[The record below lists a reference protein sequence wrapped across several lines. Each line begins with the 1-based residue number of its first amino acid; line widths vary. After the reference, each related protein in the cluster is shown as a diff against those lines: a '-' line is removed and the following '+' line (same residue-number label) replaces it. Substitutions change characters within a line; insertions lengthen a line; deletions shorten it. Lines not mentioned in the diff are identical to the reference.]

1 MRMHRAAKVRHNKT
15 VEECIVT
22 PKYRDAHPQQFH
34 IQFDFS
40 GEATSLLTLTRSEAK
55 ELFETLGVKSTFGAP
70 LDEFLVRLVRVSAQ
84 LVARPKDVIVAIN
97 FRPCVAITCNLL
109 ECDDFFV
116 VEHCRNLFAFRY
128 T

>member
-40 GEATSLLTLTRSEAK
+40 GGADSLLTLTRQEAI
-55 ELFETLGVKSTFGAP
+55 ELFETLGVMLRYGDTPAM
-70 LDEFLVRLVRVSAQ
+70 DIDTEDYADMHRHMR
-84 LVARPKDVIVAIN
+84 R
-97 FRPCVAITCNLL
+97 AITNDIPT
-109 ECDDFFV
+109 DDT
-116 VEHCRNLFAFRY
+116 RRG
-128 T
+128 